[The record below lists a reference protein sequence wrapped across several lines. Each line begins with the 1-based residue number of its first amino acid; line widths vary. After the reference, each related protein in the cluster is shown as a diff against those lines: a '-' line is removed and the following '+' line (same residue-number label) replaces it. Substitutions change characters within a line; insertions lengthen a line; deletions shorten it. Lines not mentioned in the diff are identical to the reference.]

1 MKDIINFLTD
11 NRIDFECFDHPP
23 VYTVADVHRLT
34 PDLPGAK
41 TKNLFFRD
49 SKNDRHFL
57 VVVPGDGRI
66 DMKALPGVLA
76 CGRVRF
82 GSPERLK
89 QYLGLEPGSVS
100 LLAVINDPEHAVEVV
115 IDESL
120 WNSEA
125 FQFHPLVNTRTLIIS
140 RHGIERFLD
149 ETGHKPRITP
159 IPIQK

>member
-1 MKDIINFLTD
+1 MKDILKFLSD
-11 NRIDFECFDHPP
+11 NNIDFECFDHPP

-49 SKNDRHFL
+49 SKTNRHFL

-66 DMKALPGVLA
+66 DMKALPSALA
-76 CGRVRF
+76 SGRVRF

-89 QYLGLEPGSVS
+89 KYLGIEPGSVS
-100 LLAVINDPEHAVEVV
+100 LLAIFNDPQHAVEVV
-115 IDESL
+115 IDETL
-120 WNSEA
+120 WESKT
-125 FQFHPLVNTRTLIIS
+125 FQFHPLINTSTLVIS
-140 RHGIERFLD
+140 RNGIRRFLA
-149 ETGHKPRITP
+149 ETGHEPLITP